1 MTQGQQTPLFS
12 ATQHKAQR
20 SSASGTEKGQIRI
33 SNKPKGGK
41 TQMCL
46 CKGKIRSLLSFHG
59 HTSGVWK
66 FPGLHHSHSNPGS
79 WLYL

>member
-46 CKGKIRSLLSFHG
+46 CKGKIRSLLAFHG
-59 HTSGVWK
+59 HTT
-66 FPGLHHSHSNPGS
+66 LGS
-79 WLYL
+79 EPRLQPTPQLTATLDP